1 MLYMCIYRFI
11 VVMTYFRIIFS
22 LQPLAYSNHSR
33 VFLFDIIKNSSCLLP
48 IKHIKHSRKLGYI
61 SNKKYLYFM
70 FDFTLQLR
78 LLLQVK
84 SVINL
89 PNFSSI
95 RHRRNLPMPLQLSFS
110 NNSTTDSDIGTGS
123 ILSLMPR
130 ARKCP
135 SYALEPGPIFQHW
148 EQASG
153 ITITRAISCDYCLPV
168 YVTLKPIKHSM
179 IYDNRL
185 VCIAA

>member
-1 MLYMCIYRFI
+1 
-11 VVMTYFRIIFS
+11 
-22 LQPLAYSNHSR
+22 
-33 VFLFDIIKNSSCLLP
+33 
-48 IKHIKHSRKLGYI
+48 
-61 SNKKYLYFM
+61 M

-95 RHRRNLPMPLQLSFS
+95 RHRRYLPMPLQLSFS
-110 NNSTTDSDIGTGS
+110 NNSTTDSAIGTGS

-135 SYALEPGPIFQHW
+135 LSALEPKPIFQHW
-148 EQASG
+148 EQVSG
-153 ITITRAISCDYCLPV
+153 ITITRTTSCDYRLPV